1 MDPFEALA
9 SSDPDAPAPPPARI
23 RPFNPDK
30 DLKLTRYLVGAAVME
45 PSSQANQVAL
55 FKPASLLVWAG
66 LVHLLI
72 TRVANG
78 YPAVVH
84 NYLYPHLPKAVNDK
98 ATILQTLTDSL
109 ILIPL
114 VLAPAIMILAVFEWR
129 HRNLFE
135 MEMRRAI
142 GDEDMRDVE
151 AYYDVRPEPAT
162 TASEEGDKKPTTRA
176 RAKQE
181 QQVKQQ
187 GEGDKAAAGA
197 ASQPAQRQGFWVL
210 EYDNRL
216 IGAVGLDGSK
226 PGRPLDSVVDL
237 LIAAAREKKE
247 GRGASTDAAASAKK
261 DDSATTT
268 ATESTS
274 TDSTLRPRGAN
285 APSVSVTPPT
295 PVSGAPPSPFTL
307 DPSASLPQG
316 TLHIRRF
323 ATSMSFRTAGIE
335 DDLLAFVA
343 DYAFAPAP
351 EDGEPGPAPAQ
362 QLVVAVL
369 PDVQKS
375 LRKALARNGFELV
388 PRGSELDLAQ
398 SGAASGGA
406 GAGKKSWAARLWPV
420 SLEQRT
426 MVLRRATWEARQAKE

>member
-66 LVHLLI
+66 LTHLLI

-78 YPAVVH
+78 YPAVLH
-84 NYLYPHLPKAVNDK
+84 NHLYPHIPKAVNDK
-98 ATILQTLTDSL
+98 APIVQTLTDSL

-114 VLAPAIMILAVFEWR
+114 VLAPAIMLLAVFEWR

-135 MEMRRAI
+135 MKMRRAI

-151 AYYDVRPEPAT
+151 AYYDVRSEPAT
-162 TASEEGDKKPTTRA
+162 TASEEGEKKPVTRA
-176 RAKQE
+176 RVKQQRQE
-181 QQVKQQ
+181 QQD
-187 GEGDKAAAGA
+187 EGGKEGPGA

-216 IGAVGLDGSK
+216 IGAVGLDGYK

-237 LIAAAREKKE
+237 LIAAAREKKL
-247 GRGASTDAAASAKK
+247 GAGAASEAAAGEK
-261 DDSATTT
+261 DDTATTT
-268 ATESTS
+268 ATASTS
-274 TDSTLRPRGAN
+274 PESTLRPRGAN

-351 EDGEPGPAPAQ
+351 DAVAKDGEPLAAPAQ

-369 PDVQKS
+369 PDVQSS

-398 SGAASGGA
+398 SGATSGE
-406 GAGKKSWAARLWPV
+406 KSWAAKLWPV

>member
-1 MDPFEALA
+1 M
-9 SSDPDAPAPPPARI
+9 
-23 RPFNPDK
+23 
-30 DLKLTRYLVGAAVME
+30 
-45 PSSQANQVAL
+45 
-55 FKPASLLVWAG
+55 WAG

-78 YPAVVH
+78 YPAVLH
-84 NYLYPHLPKAVNDK
+84 NYLYPHIPKVVNDK

-114 VLAPAIMILAVFEWR
+114 VLAPAIMLLAVFEWR

-135 MEMRRAI
+135 LEMRRAI
-142 GDEDMRDVE
+142 GDEDMRDVG
-151 AYYDVRPEPAT
+151 AYYDVRPEAAA
-162 TASEEGDKKPTTRA
+162 TASEEGGKKPVTRA
-176 RAKQE
+176 RAKQQQEKE
-181 QQVKQQ
+181 QV
-187 GEGDKAAAGA
+187 ESDKEVTGA

-210 EYDNRL
+210 EYDDRL
-216 IGAVGLDGSK
+216 IGAVGLDGYK

-237 LIAAAREKKE
+237 LIAAAREKKL
-247 GRGASTDAAASAKK
+247 GAGASSEAAAGNK
-261 DDSATTT
+261 DDTATTT
-268 ATESTS
+268 ATDSTS

-343 DYAFAPAP
+343 DYAFAPTPDAAK
-351 EDGEPGPAPAQ
+351 DGEPLPAPAQ

-369 PDVQKS
+369 PDVQSS

-388 PRGSELDLAQ
+388 PRGSELDLAP
-398 SGAASGGA
+398 SSPSS
-406 GAGKKSWAARLWPV
+406 GAGKRSWAAKLWPV